1 MVGDHLLEQLLG
13 VWGRVTRLCRTPT
26 QHPRSP
32 PPSPGMPRGLWSEL
46 ELRTRGRWCGGE
58 LLGGV
63 KSQGFVPCSL
73 GAPSRSIIQ
82 DEAGRRE
89 LAGPCHQPI
98 LTQRQKR
105 LTPAQ
110 PSGILAPGHGSG
122 LSPLQTHLHPG
133 ATTTAFVCCLPW
145 PLTHIRCLINA
156 EAWEASS
163 ADLGHGGGGAVPG
176 AGSTSVS
183 PPRPLPRGPDPTQLP
198 TVPPN
203 DIVNAC
209 GGQGPRFTAWR
220 PPRLWS
226 WDPCPGDTY
235 VLVALGLGVGHLLR
249 ASLVAQSVKN
259 LPAMQDTQV

>member
-1 MVGDHLLEQLLG
+1 MGEGHSALPHPDSAPQVPHPVSRDATGSLVRTGAQDAGE
-13 VWGRVTRLCRTPT
+13 VVRWGAAWR
-26 QHPRSP
+26 
-32 PPSPGMPRGLWSEL
+32 
-46 ELRTRGRWCGGE
+46 
-58 LLGGV
+58 V

-89 LAGPCHQPI
+89 LARPCHQPI

-176 AGSTSVS
+176 ASSTSVS

-203 DIVNAC
+203 DIRQCVWRA
-209 GGQGPRFTAWR
+209 GPQVHSLEATKAVELG
-220 PPRLWS
+220 PLPR
-226 WDPCPGDTY
+226 
-235 VLVALGLGVGHLLR
+235 
-249 ASLVAQSVKN
+249 
-259 LPAMQDTQV
+259 